1 MDPISKF
8 GWTFF
13 KLAIKSDLRMGI
25 EEKFSDMIQRYRIK
39 KSEEKFTK
47 FMLDYFKSRGSEVK
61 ITLLEY

>member
-1 MDPISKF
+1 VSPHQNLVGHFSN
-8 GWTFF
+8 
-13 KLAIKSDLRMGI
+13 LPLNLSI